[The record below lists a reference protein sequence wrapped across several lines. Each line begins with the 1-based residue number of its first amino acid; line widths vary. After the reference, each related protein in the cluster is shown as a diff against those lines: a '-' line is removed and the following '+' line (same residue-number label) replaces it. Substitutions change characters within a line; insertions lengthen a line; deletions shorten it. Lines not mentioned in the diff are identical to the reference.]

1 MAAQREK
8 VREERRVRKDRDP
21 GERLRLLLAR
31 YLLQRV
37 VVRRSNAFKAALSKQ
52 TRRYHHHH
60 HQNKY

>member
-37 VVRRSNAFKAALSKQ
+37 VVRRSNAFKAAPAVLSKQ
-52 TRRYHHHH
+52 TRRYHR
-60 HQNKY
+60 QNKY